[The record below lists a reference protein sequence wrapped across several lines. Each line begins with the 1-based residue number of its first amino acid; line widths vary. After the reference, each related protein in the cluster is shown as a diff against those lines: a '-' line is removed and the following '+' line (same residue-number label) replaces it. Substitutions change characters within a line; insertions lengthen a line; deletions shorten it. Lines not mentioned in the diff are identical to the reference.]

1 MARRL
6 KRAAGR
12 ELIMHEELER
22 FIPIANTIAKTF
34 GEHCEVVIY
43 DLSQSRPFVAYAV
56 HNHVTGRQIGQFSDR
71 EIKQIVLSHNLVNDY
86 VNERTADYRVNCLN
100 YTADQRKV
108 KSSTALIRN
117 TDKQVIGVLCINFD
131 LKPIETMESFVQSV
145 MRVEEECCSKES
157 KKYANVAEW
166 IDEKIEQ
173 VFSEMNS
180 EPLSKEKKV
189 KMVLC
194 MHRMGVFSVKGSVD
208 KVARKLRVTNVTVYS
223 YLDEIKK
230 IVKKNKV

>member
-43 DLSQSRPFVAYAV
+43 DLSQPRPFVAYAV

-131 LKPIETMESFVQSV
+131 LKPIEKAETFFQTF
-145 MRVEEECCSKES
+145 MRVEEEPLPKETE
-157 KKYANVAEW
+157 KRANVLEYADEW
-166 IDEKIEQ
+166 IEIIVGDADAARLKTEEK
-173 VFSEMNS
+173 VEMISSLNH
-180 EPLSKEKKV
+180 E
-189 KMVLC
+189 
-194 MHRMGVFSVKGSVD
+194 GVFSVKGSVD
-208 KVARKLRVTNVTVYS
+208 KVARKLRISKVTVYS
-223 YLDEIKK
+223 YLDKIKNRQGK
-230 IVKKNKV
+230 